1 MKKSIKIVSI
11 LMIALMLVMVATPVF
26 AQTTPKDIES
36 KITEG
41 NTEGIK
47 NIGGNILGIIRVVG
61 TIVAVGALLILGVK
75 YMMGSVEEKAEYKK
89 AFMPYIL
96 GAILLFAAVNLADMI
111 FQWAQNLGNAV

>member
-11 LMIALMLVMVATPVF
+11 LMIALMLIMVATPVF
-26 AQTTPKDIES
+26 AT
-36 KITEG
+36 
-41 NTEGIK
+41 NGIK
-47 NIGGNILGIIRVVG
+47 PGDIKNKINESGTNEIQDIGGNILGIIRVVG

-96 GAILLFAAVNLADMI
+96 GAILLFAAVTLADMI
-111 FQWAQNLGNAV
+111 YTWANKL